1 MMRSFKNFAA
11 LTAPFVTALAGT
23 LVTTACGGDIV
34 QGAGAPFSETWQSD
48 QGKSIAALEA
58 RLHAEKAP
66 PAAPVAVGV
75 DDNALYGVTLPSGK
89 RWTHQG
95 AADTLPI
102 VAGDVVVASNAG
114 KLFGLD
120 AKSGKQLWSVAID
133 NRKLRGAADD
143 GNVTVAVVAGENPG
157 KSRFVAVT
165 RSGEVMR
172 SIDSTVELGFPAVKS
187 GIGFIPWNNQ
197 YVSAVDLKTGEEVA
211 RLLLREIVSQARNFD
226 GDLWFGEQGL
236 VRFDDKIRLATTN
249 QGTRVGLPRRQL
261 PGKPQWLGSGS
272 QLWPVNTS
280 ARLKIRLSA
289 TPVAGAAA
297 EGAHF
302 TNHAYLASYFRVVL
316 GLSDQDG
323 AVRFVKSLS
332 ADALGMS
339 AGQRGFAICDAS
351 GKVSLVSEKGGDAGS
366 ADLGARLTACTVDV
380 TGLSLDEAQ
389 PPAPLAEQIG
399 QALGDLTP
407 DMAVAQKLLVDELT
421 KLDSPLVTKILIDL
435 TSSAKIPPDL
445 RAAARKLIATRRS
458 GKEYML
464 AALERHYDYVS
475 DVLLPPP
482 LGPLADALAAM
493 NEVSATP
500 LLARHLNDPANEM
513 ADVERAAIALGKLAT
528 PAEYE
533 DLRTFFALYR
543 ATADEPSLVN
553 AVVAIGGAL
562 LRIGGPQGKTVVERA
577 AQDPLT
583 QVDVKRGLT
592 ALLAPASAASPAS
605 AAPSEPSAAS
615 KRPGQTSEPSVAS
628 ERPRPRQRQTE
639 PAPKTPN
646 VAQNA
651 GHP

>member
-1 MMRSFKNFAA
+1 MRSFNKFTI
-11 LTAPFVTALAGT
+11 LTAPLAVALAT
-23 LVTTACGGDIV
+23 AACGGDIV
-34 QGAGAPFSETWQSD
+34 HGTGAPFSETWQAD
-48 QGKSIAALEA
+48 QGKSMATLEA
-58 RLHAEKAP
+58 RLRCSKAP
-66 PAAPVAVGV
+66 AAASVAVGV
-75 DDNALYGVTLPSGK
+75 GDNALYGVALPSGQ

-95 AADTLPI
+95 GADTLPV
-102 VAGDVVVASNAG
+102 VAGELVVASNAG
-114 KLFGLD
+114 TLFGLD
-120 AKSGKQLWSVAID
+120 AKSGKQLWSVPID

-143 GNVTVAVVAGENPG
+143 GEVTVAVVAGEAPG

-165 RSGEVMR
+165 RSGEVVR
-172 SIDSTVELGFPAVKS
+172 SIDSTVDLGFPAAKS

-197 YVSAVDLKTGEEVA
+197 YVSAVDLKTGDEVA
-211 RLLLREIVSQARNFD
+211 RLLLREIASQARNFN

-249 QGTRVGLPRRQL
+249 QATRVGLPKRQL
-261 PGKPQWLGSGS
+261 PGKPVWLGSGN
-272 QLWPVNTS
+272 QLWPVNAS

-289 TPVAGAAA
+289 TPTAAPAAGAD
-297 EGAHF
+297 AHF

-323 AVRFVKSLS
+323 SVRFVKPLGG
-332 ADALGMS
+332 DALGMS
-339 AGQRGFAICDAS
+339 SGQRGFAICDAS

-366 ADLGARLTACTVDV
+366 ADLGARLTACAVDV
-380 TGLSLDEAQ
+380 SALSLDETTPA
-389 PPAPLAEQIG
+389 APLAEQIG

-421 KLDSPLVTKILIDL
+421 QLDSPLVTKILIDL
-435 TSSAKIPPDL
+435 TSSTKIPPDL

-464 AALERHYDYVS
+464 AALQRHYDYVS

-562 LRIGGPQGKTVVERA
+562 LRVGGAQGKTVVERA

-583 QVDVKRGLT
+583 QVDVKRGLS
-592 ALLAPASAASPAS
+592 ALLTPEN
-605 AAPSEPSAAS
+605 AAPSSAAAS
-615 KRPGQTSEPSVAS
+615 GSATSRPGAVVAV
-628 ERPRPRQRQTE
+628 PNAPA
-639 PAPKTPN
+639 APKASN

-651 GHP
+651 ERP